1 MSVSLGLRGL
11 LAAVVVSA
19 VAVVVSL
26 VGALGFGSA
35 AWAVGS
41 CANEAFRVGP
51 SAGLPDC
58 RAYEMVSPPDKNGGS
73 IDGGLIV
80 AELAAPEQAT
90 PDGEAVT
97 YGSASSFIGA
107 EAESALTVS
116 QYISTR
122 TADGWTTR
130 EITPTQQVPKGRL
143 EIVGGAPD
151 DSLFQGFNEDL
162 SDGFLLAW
170 NPQPD
175 PLAPAGFFNP
185 YLRDDGTGE
194 YQLLSSV
201 VPPDHTPS
209 EPASLFFSGFTS
221 VYAGMSADGQHVIFE
236 ANDALTEKAIPGQVN
251 LYEWS
256 AGQSLELVSVLPGG
270 TVDTGGGTN
279 PTASKALKFGGF
291 TGGVG
296 KLETRGIGNAI
307 DGYPY
312 NYSGALSS
320 NGMRAFWT
328 GGPIGSEQIY
338 MHEITESGPRTIE
351 VSASQKSGEPTGKD
365 PALYWTASG
374 EGSFVYFTSSE
385 RLTND
390 STAGPVD
397 QDLYQ
402 YDTDTG
408 VLSDL
413 SVDPN
418 VGETANVRGVLGSG
432 ESEGAPYVY
441 FAAGGVLA
449 EGASAGKNNL
459 YVSRGGAAPTFIA
472 TLGEVEAELSDFT
485 EPVMGRTSRV
495 SPDGKLLAFQSTEP
509 LTGYD
514 NTTAN
519 DQACPEPIR
528 EFQSGLYAQNDGR
541 CMEVYEY
548 NTQTGKLACASCNPS
563 GLPPTTDSLV
573 PEVAHQL
580 ENLTGWESPTV
591 QQRYLLDDGRLFF
604 ESEDAL
610 LPEATNDRQN
620 IYEYEPEGVGQ
631 CASSGAGSCLYLI
644 STGESSENSYFA
656 DASSDGR
663 DVFFLTGEQLIP
675 QDGDQAVDMYD
686 AREGGGFSSATPP
699 PCSGEACKPAV
710 MPAPAIY
717 GAPSSATFQGA
728 GNISAEPA
736 VKLAAVKKKT
746 KRTEKKKTRKKAT
759 KKDKARKSS
768 PRSEQGRR

>member
-1 MSVSLGLRGL
+1 MMRRRSG
-11 LAAVVVSA
+11 AVEM
-19 VAVVVSL
+19 VAVVLLLGAVLLFGLWCHVS
-26 VGALGFGSA
+26 GAA
-35 AWAVGS
+35 ASG
-41 CANEAFRVGP
+41 CPNEAFRTGP
-51 SAGLPDC
+51 SAALPDC
-58 RAYEMVSPPDKNGGS
+58 RAYEMVSPPDKNGGAV
-73 IDGGLIV
+73 DGGLTV
-80 AELAAPEQAT
+80 AELIAPEQAA
-90 PDGEAVT
+90 PNGESVT
-97 YGSASSFIGA
+97 YGSTSSFLGA
-107 EAESALTVS
+107 EVESALTVS

-122 TADGWTTR
+122 TADGWVTR
-130 EITPTQQVPKGRL
+130 EVTPKQQVPKGDL

-201 VPPDHTPS
+201 VPPDHTPG
-209 EPASLFFSGFTS
+209 ELANLYFYGFTS

-236 ANDALTEKAIPGQVN
+236 ANDALTEKAVPGQVN

-256 AGQSLELVSVLPGG
+256 AGRPLELVSVLPEGA
-270 TVDTGGGTN
+270 VDTGGGTN
-279 PTASKALKFGGF
+279 PTGSLELKYGGF

-296 KLETRGIGNAI
+296 KLEKTGIGNAI
-307 DGYPY
+307 SGYPY

-320 NGMRAFWT
+320 NGKRAFWS
-328 GGPIGSEQIY
+328 GSGEVY
-338 MHEITESGPRTIE
+338 MHEITESGARTVE
-351 VSASQKSGEPTGKD
+351 VSASQKSGEPSGKD
-365 PALYWTASG
+365 SALYWTASS

-385 RLTND
+385 QLTDD
-390 STAGPVD
+390 STAGPVGE
-397 QDLYQ
+397 DLYQ
-402 YDTDTG
+402 YDTNTG

-413 SVDPN
+413 SIDPN

-432 ESEGAPYVY
+432 ESEGVPYVY
-441 FAAGGVLA
+441 FAARGVLA
-449 EGASAGKNNL
+449 EGAVSGKDNL
-459 YVSRGGAAPTFIA
+459 YVSRGSGAPVFIA
-472 TLGEVEAELSDFT
+472 TLGEVEGELSDFT
-485 EPVMGRTSRV
+485 EPVMGRTSRI

-514 NTTAN
+514 NATAN
-519 DQACPEPIR
+519 GEACPQPVREGSHPIY
-528 EFQSGLYAQNDGR
+528 ENTGGR

-548 NTQTGKLACASCNPS
+548 NAQTGKLACASCNPS
-563 GLPPTTDSLV
+563 GLPPTADSLV
-573 PEVAHQL
+573 PEVAHEL
-580 ENLTGWESPTV
+580 ENLTGWESSTV

-604 ESEDAL
+604 QSEDAL

-631 CASSGAGSCLYLI
+631 CAASGAGSCLYLI

-663 DVFFLTGEQLIP
+663 DVFLLTGEQLVS

-699 PCSGEACKPAV
+699 PCSGEACKPPIT
-710 MPAPAIY
+710 PAPAIY

-728 GNISAEPA
+728 GNIPVEPA
-736 VKLAAVKKKT
+736 VKPVAAKKKT
-746 KRTEKKKTRKKAT
+746 KKTTKKKTAKKKT
-759 KKDKARKSS
+759 KKVGKKRKARKSGR
-768 PRSEQGRR
+768 RSEQGRR